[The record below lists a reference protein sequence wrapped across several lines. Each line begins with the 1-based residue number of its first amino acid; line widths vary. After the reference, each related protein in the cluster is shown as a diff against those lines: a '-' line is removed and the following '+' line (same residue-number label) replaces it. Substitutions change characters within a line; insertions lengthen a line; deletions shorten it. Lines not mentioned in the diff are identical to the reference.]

1 MKIARFSLRIR
12 LVFGL
17 LLLWAFSTLVSSPLI
32 RVDWSKQERN
42 SREASLN
49 DVALTEKKGSK
60 DDANFVIATAV
71 CGDRAVEE
79 FLVLVKSAL
88 YFSNVTIKFI
98 VFADKLTMK
107 TMRQITRHWPANSP
121 ILSSSFNHQ
130 FDLRPIQFP
139 DKLSGEWRNLYK
151 PCASQ
156 RLFFPV
162 IRILKYKILFT
173 FYKYLFFKKLYNSE
187 FVGGYRFGIV
197 FGYGQYFPCVT

>member
-60 DDANFVIATAV
+60 DDANIVIATAV

-107 TMRQITRHWPANSP
+107 TIRQITRHWPANSP

-130 FDLRPIQFP
+130 FDLRLVALQ
-139 DKLSGEWRNLYK
+139 
-151 PCASQ
+151 
-156 RLFFPV
+156 
-162 IRILKYKILFT
+162 
-173 FYKYLFFKKLYNSE
+173 
-187 FVGGYRFGIV
+187 
-197 FGYGQYFPCVT
+197 